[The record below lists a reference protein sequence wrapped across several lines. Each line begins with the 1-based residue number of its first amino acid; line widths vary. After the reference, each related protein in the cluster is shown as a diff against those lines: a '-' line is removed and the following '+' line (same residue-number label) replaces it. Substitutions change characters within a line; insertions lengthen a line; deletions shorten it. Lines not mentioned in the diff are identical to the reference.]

1 MNPNQEMHYIQYF
14 AEKYRVSSIEV
25 NPVEFLNID
34 VYAAK
39 YQLPAYQSRV
49 ISIQMDSSTL
59 AGVAQ
64 QLYEADSESQLRKR
78 FPALSDAYHKYQML
92 VQLYQGAV

>member
-1 MNPNQEMHYIQYF
+1 MNLNQEMHYIQYF

-25 NPVEFLNID
+25 KPTEFLNID

-39 YQLPAYQSRV
+39 YQLPTYQSRV

-64 QLYEADSESQLRKR
+64 QLYQADSESQLRER
-78 FPALSDAYHKYQML
+78 FPALGDAYHKYQML